1 MVEGSQI
8 DWAGHDHDIVSA
20 MSEMKDFEKA
30 FEEAIRFAKRI
41 KHVSHHDRGS
51 FNWRTFLRSR
61 RFWQL
66 GLQTGK
72 SSEKRLTLSQTKL
85 SAACLSSQP

>member
-41 KHVSHHDRGS
+41 KTR
-51 FNWRTFLRSR
+51 
-61 RFWQL
+61 
-66 GLQTGK
+66 
-72 SSEKRLTLSQTKL
+72 
-85 SAACLSSQP
+85 

>member
-30 FEEAIRFAKRI
+30 FEEAIRFAKKDKNTLVI
-41 KHVSHHDRGS
+41 TTADHSTGGLS
-51 FNWRTFLRSR
+51 FEQTVQAAGITNRSKQR
-61 RFWQL
+61 
-66 GLQTGK
+66 K
-72 SSEKRLTLSQTKL
+72 N
-85 SAACLSSQP
+85 A